1 MSIQAILYDKGSNV
15 VTIAPGAS
23 IKSAAEKLRDKN
35 IAALV
40 VRSGSGSVLGL
51 VSEREIVHALAGSG
65 ERTCGL
71 LVSQVMTRT
80 LVTVAPEDSLK
91 RAMALM
97 TRHRTRHLLV
107 LRDGEPAGII
117 SIGDVIKHRLDD
129 LELTISL
136 RGDVYATAH

>member
-23 IKSAAEKLRDKN
+23 LKSAAEKLRDEN

-40 VRSGSGSVLGL
+40 VQAGGAVLGL
-51 VSEREIVHALAGSG
+51 ISEREIVHALAGSG
-65 ERTCGL
+65 ERTCAL
-71 LVSQVMTRT
+71 PVSQVMTREI
-80 LVTVAPEDSLK
+80 VTVAPEDSLK

-97 TRHRTRHLLV
+97 TRHRTRHLMV
-107 LRDGEPAGII
+107 LKDGEPAGIV

-129 LELTISL
+129 LELKTTF
-136 RGDVYATAH
+136 RRDVYATAH

>member
-23 IKSAAEKLRDKN
+23 LKSAAEKLRDKN

-40 VRSGSGSVLGL
+40 VVQSDGAILGL
-51 VSEREIVHALAGSG
+51 ISEREIVHALAGTG

-71 LVSQVMTRT
+71 PVSQVMSREI
-80 LVTVAPEDSLK
+80 VTVAPQDSLK

-107 LRDGEPAGII
+107 LRDGEPAGIV
-117 SIGDVIKHRLDD
+117 SIGDVIKHRLED
-129 LELTISL
+129 LELTVSL

>member
-15 VTIAPGAS
+15 VTIAPGTS
-23 IKSAAEKLRDKN
+23 IRRAAETLRDEN

-40 VRSGSGSVLGL
+40 VQAGGEVLGL
-51 VSEREIVHALAGSG
+51 ISEREIVRALAGSG

-71 LVSQVMTRT
+71 SVSQVMTRT
-80 LVTVAPEDSLK
+80 VVTVAPEDSLK

-107 LRDGEPAGII
+107 LKDGEPAGIV

-129 LELTISL
+129 LELKTTV
-136 RGDVYATAH
+136 RRDVYATAH